1 MYKFPYG
8 KRMATMTPESFF
20 DCIDLPAF
28 SVDAF
33 APEARAKAIRDYC
46 SYVLSTFNYNGLK
59 PRGMLL
65 RLDIEGAYFPT
76 IELLNADGKQG
87 VAPDNIRLGYVVTMT
102 EQLDA
107 VVTSLLTA
115 KDSVEIHRH
124 PSDVVAAIYVVTDGM
139 FSKRSGTVTFSPRQA
154 ALNAVTVELPNLN
167 YTGKCDIAR
176 PVKFSQ
182 SLYASRCRSL
192 SAGDLNVT
200 ADGQF
205 HFVPTKDF
213 LRNLMV
219 MNIVDHDESATFSF
233 GLNGLTLSVHNEKDR
248 VTDLYTAQLNGLIV
262 PPYVHEIPADTAVVI
277 ESAVDG
283 KETYEEWHA
292 REAAFN
298 TPELL
303 PVIYPARAGKFVDP
317 NLITPWTVKTPTGEY
332 ATSFLKLGSGNLFD
346 VFQFWGE
353 QEHYRIDADA
363 GIADLLIAITH
374 RVEVGEP
381 IVEYHKVSLPEM
393 RFYLEEDARNPHH
406 RKLTNQ
412 CQAIV
417 GTRDYFGNPSSLV
430 MDIGLAV
437 RVTLTGSLN
446 LDQGS
451 WALNGQNV
459 FAFAR
464 EGDPAHDYQFKI
476 LGWTPRM
483 RALRVNNAV
492 DLSSEDE
499 VEARIPVHLLD
510 IAYGAY
516 LAGLV
521 EGQEAMPRAVFA
533 SQPSKPL
540 HDVVS
545 ALNFARGMAAKHVRQ
560 EEPRKEADNPCS
572 IKKEDVQLGD
582 PAQFKSSG
590 TMLMKADSVT
600 VQSAQPLVSSSQGI
614 TLTGDPVQE

>member
-107 VVTSLLTA
+107 VVTSLLSA

-124 PSDVVAAIYVVTDGM
+124 PSDVVAALYVVTDGM

-154 ALNAVTVELPNLN
+154 ALDAVAVELPNLT

-192 SAGDLNVT
+192 SAGDLNV
-200 ADGQF
+200 AVDGQF
-205 HFVPTKDF
+205 NFVPTKDF

-233 GLNGLTLSVHNEKDR
+233 GLNGLTLSAHNEKDR

-262 PPYVHEIPADTAVVI
+262 PPYVRDIPTDTAVMI

-303 PVIYPARAGKFVDP
+303 PVIHPARADKFVDP
-317 NLITPWTVKTPTGEY
+317 NLIQPWVVKTPTGEY
-332 ATSFLKLGSGNLFD
+332 ATSFLKLGSGNLLD

-393 RFYLEEDARNPHH
+393 RFYLEEGARNPRH

-412 CQAIV
+412 CQTII

-430 MDIGLAV
+430 TDIGLAV

-446 LDQGS
+446 LDHGG

-464 EGDPAHDYQFKI
+464 EGEPAHDYQFKI

-483 RALRVNNAV
+483 RVLRVSDTVELA
-492 DLSSEDE
+492 SEDE
-499 VEARIPVHLLD
+499 AEARIPAHLVD

-516 LAGLV
+516 LSGLM
-521 EGQEAMPRAVFA
+521 EGQEAMPRATFVN
-533 SQPSKPL
+533 QPTEQLS
-540 HDVVS
+540 DIAGVVK
-545 ALNFARGMAAKHVRQ
+545 FARGLAAKHLRTTREVTESLQ
-560 EEPRKEADNPCS
+560 S
-572 IKKEDVQLGD
+572 LKKEDVQLGD
-582 PAQFKSSG
+582 PAIHKSSG
-590 TMLMKADSVT
+590 TMLMKADSVNID
-600 VQSAQPLVSSSQGI
+600 SARPLVTTSQGI